1 MNINSLKG
9 ILGDA
14 VSNEVRTLELRVG
27 QVVRGVVLQQ
37 HPNNEA
43 TVSINGVQVRAKLEI
58 PLMEG
63 QASLL
68 QVQPDSKSGQ
78 IHLKQ
83 VDPTS
88 MGLQDPMKDIL
99 KSLNLPDR
107 QWAQELIK
115 DLRKEGFALNKET
128 AAAFQRAAQ
137 LMPAGVSQEQWMNA
151 AAAVFKR
158 GLPMSESTI
167 SAMHQLQN
175 GTPLHQLLTQLRGEL
190 SQLIQNN
197 SNPQLQQLLTQL
209 SSQLEQGGNLLR
221 QLIAGAAPSNS
232 SQQTQAQQG
241 VENQSN
247 MPSTATSGSA
257 TAATSTSQATTN
269 GGAAAS
275 QGAVNQQGSSTASMQ
290 NSLPTQQAAAPLA
303 ASVLG
308 ANGAANE
315 QQLLP
320 QLMKWLGVSH
330 ESQLVKSFLNQAG
343 SNAATG
349 NSNAPLPVSQQATA
363 NMANAASQ
371 QGQGNNVNGG
381 LAGQAAQNATG
392 AVSTSTPAAQ
402 SSTANASIQQS
413 LTGGTATNTP
423 QISSAVGSQVSA
435 QAAGSGTPAPTSGN
449 MSAVQQIA
457 SMSMQGDGAASTNS
471 GATATTAVA
480 TTAQATNAQAA
491 TTQASNT
498 ALANVMPNQAAA
510 TQATSAAQAQ
520 SQAQTA
526 PQINAQVQGGQMTGL
541 PPMSPDLA
549 NAHGTH
555 GQGSNAMSQDSLKA
569 TIMQLLQASDVPSGL
584 KDAAQQVLHAITGQ
598 QLMMAAERNHSVFS
612 HVTLYIPIQDGENGQ
627 TASIHVQTRRNRKG
641 ELDSD
646 NCRIVFDLQMKN
658 IGPTLVDM
666 NVVNKIVTL
675 NLWNDHPA
683 ISPIMDT
690 LKSDIQDAL
699 QGYGYQL
706 SSIRTTPI
714 PIKDQ
719 EEVKKTEEGKTV
731 IVPPDIDQLN
741 STRYKGVDFKI

>member
-1 MNINSLKG
+1 
-9 ILGDA
+9 
-14 VSNEVRTLELRVG
+14 
-27 QVVRGVVLQQ
+27 
-37 HPNNEA
+37 
-43 TVSINGVQVRAKLEI
+43 
-58 PLMEG
+58 
-63 QASLL
+63 
-68 QVQPDSKSGQ
+68 
-78 IHLKQ
+78 
-83 VDPTS
+83 
-88 MGLQDPMKDIL
+88 
-99 KSLNLPDR
+99 
-107 QWAQELIK
+107 
-115 DLRKEGFALNKET
+115 
-128 AAAFQRAAQ
+128 
-137 LMPAGVSQEQWMNA
+137 
-151 AAAVFKR
+151 
-158 GLPMSESTI
+158 MSESTI

-190 SQLIQNN
+190 SQLLQNN

-232 SQQTQAQQG
+232 SQQTQVQQALAQQG
-241 VENQSN
+241 MENQSN
-247 MPSTATSGSA
+247 MPSSATSGSA
-257 TAATSTSQATTN
+257 AAANSTSQATTN
-269 GGAAAS
+269 EGAAAS
-275 QGAVNQQGSSTASMQ
+275 QGGVSQQGSGAANMQ
-290 NSLPTQQAAAPLA
+290 NPVPTQQATASLA

-308 ANGAANE
+308 ANGASND

-330 ESQLVKSFLNQAG
+330 ESQLVKSLLNQSG
-343 SNAATG
+343 SNAAAG
-349 NSNAPLPVSQQATA
+349 NSNAQLPVSQQAA
-363 NMANAASQ
+363 GNMANAASQ

-392 AVSTSTPAAQ
+392 AASTSAPAAQ
-402 SSTANASIQQS
+402 SSTANASVQQS
-413 LTGGTATNTP
+413 LTGSTATNNP
-423 QISSAVGSQVSA
+423 QIASAVGSQVSA
-435 QAAGSGTPAPTSGN
+435 PAAGSGTPAPTSGN
-449 MSAVQQIA
+449 MSAAQQTA

-471 GATATTAVA
+471 GATTTTAGS
-480 TTAQATNAQAA
+480 TTAQTTNAQAV
-491 TTQASNT
+491 TTQASN
-498 ALANVMPNQAAA
+498 AAQANVMPNQAAA
-510 TQATSAAQAQ
+510 TQASSATQAQ

-549 NAHGTH
+549 NAHGAH

-731 IVPPDIDQLN
+731 IIPPNIDQLN